1 MHDGRLHAV
10 VFDMDGVLVESE
22 HLWEENWTRYA
33 EAHRTPWTPEDTRS
47 VQGMSAPEWAAYLW
61 RLTGGPEGGPEGT
74 ERSVVDGMVAD
85 FESGRVDLLPGA
97 ERLVTAVA
105 ARVPIALASSAP
117 RRLIDAVLHG
127 HGLAGS
133 FSATVSSAEVDRGK
147 PHPDVYAEAA
157 GRLGFP
163 GTECA
168 AVEDSGNGI
177 RAAHAAGM
185 AVVALPNPTYP
196 PPSDALALA
205 TGRAEDLDDV
215 GRQLDRLLAPVHDR
229 DAERTV

>member
-1 MHDGRLHAV
+1 MQDGRLQAV

-33 EAHRTPWTPEDTRS
+33 EAHHTPWTPEDTRS

-61 RLTGGPEGGPEGT
+61 RLTGEPEGGPEGT

-97 ERLVTAVA
+97 GRLVAGVA
-105 ARVPIALASSAP
+105 ARVPVALASSAP

-127 HGLAGS
+127 HGLAAS
-133 FSATVSSAEVDRGK
+133 FSATVSSAEVERGK

-157 GRLGFP
+157 GRLGFD
-163 GTECA
+163 GADCA

-185 AVVALPNPTYP
+185 TVIALPNPTYP

-205 TGRAEDLDDV
+205 AGRAADLDDV
-215 GRQLDRLLAPVHDR
+215 GRRLDRLIADR
-229 DAERTV
+229 ATERTV